1 MSTIKAGLFLTL
13 SSFFLCI
20 ALNLLPP
27 LKFNGYSFDLIKL
40 LANEFNIFFDKELVA
55 IQFSWIL
62 SVSITSII
70 TAYVYPII
78 KFKTKVSKIY
88 IELLEDNMGSILD
101 KQSKFKK
108 KFQSTVKHQS
118 LCCLF
123 KKYYLYRATD
133 KYLKRLILR
142 LYVKARVRYQAKIL
156 GRILKDSP
164 LDRLLFYA
172 FNEKKLLMFT
182 LKNRQ
187 VYIGRV
193 NSTGEPTENKGVDQE
208 VCIIPIMSGYR
219 DDKSLAVDL
228 ITHYNKIEKNIY
240 LTLRQEEIISA
251 TEFDLDA
258 YENFKNHKSKKK
270 GLSFNL
276 NW

>member
-1 MSTIKAGLFLTL
+1 MNTIKAGLFLTL

-27 LKFNGYSFDLIKL
+27 LKLNGYSFDVIKF
-40 LANEFNIFFDKELVA
+40 LANEFSIFIDKKLVA

-70 TAYVYPII
+70 TAYVYPIV
-78 KFKTKVSKIY
+78 KFKIKVSKIY
-88 IELLEDNMGSILD
+88 IELLKDDMGSILT
-101 KQSKFKK
+101 KQSRFKN
-108 KFQSTVKHQS
+108 KFQSRINHQG
-118 LCCLF
+118 LF
-123 KKYYLYRATD
+123 FVLKNYYLYRATD
-133 KYLKRLILR
+133 KYLKRLVQR
-142 LYVKARVRYQAKIL
+142 LYVKARVRYQTKIL
-156 GRILKDSP
+156 GKILKDSP
-164 LDRLLFYA
+164 LDRLLFDA

-193 NSTGEPTENKGVDQE
+193 SSTGEPTENKGVDQE
-208 VCIIPIMSGYR
+208 VCLIPIMSGYR
-219 DDKSLAVDL
+219 DDKSLSVDL

-258 YENFKNHKSKKK
+258 YENFKHHKSKKK

-276 NW
+276 EW